1 MINKYLSEH
10 PEANFFFQ
18 IFIAFIS
25 ALIFGLSMKFF
36 LIPGNIF
43 SAGAPGLAQII
54 NYFTRE
60 TALAAI
66 FTTGNLYFILNIP
79 LIILAYLKL
88 GKEFTVMTL
97 IVVLFSSLATNLF
110 PLTYV
115 SQNPLINA
123 VIGGVLTGLGTG
135 ITIKYGMS
143 SGGFD
148 ILSLYLSKTFGW
160 DVGMMTLLVNSIIII
175 GSGLLYNL
183 ETAIFTLITIFVTSR
198 MIDAIHTG
206 EQRLTAFIV
215 TNDAAAVTSSIR
227 TRLIR
232 GSTVIEARGG
242 YTGDK
247 RDLIM
252 VVINR
257 YELHD
262 LQLAV
267 IESDS
272 KAFVNIIQ
280 STKVLGQFLTKEQQ
294 KLMKTQPI
302 R

>member
-18 IFIAFIS
+18 IFIAVIS

-215 TNDAAAVTSSIR
+215 TNDAAAVTASIR

-267 IESDS
+267 LESDS

-294 KLMKTQPI
+294 KLMKSQPTK
-302 R
+302 

>member
-1 MINKYLSEH
+1 M
-10 PEANFFFQ
+10 
-18 IFIAFIS
+18 FIAVIS

-215 TNDAAAVTSSIR
+215 TNDAAAVTASIR

-267 IESDS
+267 LESDS

-294 KLMKTQPI
+294 KLMKSQPTK
-302 R
+302 

>member
-18 IFIAFIS
+18 IFIAVIS

-215 TNDAAAVTSSIR
+215 TNDAAAVTASIR

-232 GSTVIEARGG
+232 GSTIIEARGG

>member
-18 IFIAFIS
+18 IFIAVIS

-215 TNDAAAVTSSIR
+215 TNDAAAVTASIR

>member
-1 MINKYLSEH
+1 
-10 PEANFFFQ
+10 
-18 IFIAFIS
+18 
-25 ALIFGLSMKFF
+25 MKFF

-215 TNDAAAVTSSIR
+215 TNDAAAVTASIR

-267 IESDS
+267 LESDS

-294 KLMKTQPI
+294 KLMKSQPTK
-302 R
+302 

>member
-18 IFIAFIS
+18 IFIALIS

-215 TNDAAAVTSSIR
+215 TNDAAAVTASIR

-267 IESDS
+267 LESDS

-294 KLMKTQPI
+294 KLMKSQPTK
-302 R
+302 

>member
-18 IFIAFIS
+18 IFIAVIS

-60 TALAAI
+60 TALASV

-97 IVVLFSSLATNLF
+97 IVVLFSSLATNFF
-110 PLTYV
+110 PLTHV

-215 TNDAAAVTSSIR
+215 TNDAAAVTASIR

-267 IESDS
+267 LESDS

-294 KLMKTQPI
+294 KLMKSQPTK
-302 R
+302 

>member
-18 IFIAFIS
+18 IFIALIS

-215 TNDAAAVTSSIR
+215 TNDAAAVTASIR

-247 RDLIM
+247 RNLIM

-267 IESDS
+267 LESDS

-294 KLMKTQPI
+294 KLMKSQPTK
-302 R
+302 

>member
-18 IFIAFIS
+18 IFIALIS

-88 GKEFTVMTL
+88 GKEFTLMTL

-215 TNDAAAVTSSIR
+215 TNDAAAVTASIR

-247 RDLIM
+247 RNLIM

-267 IESDS
+267 LESDS

-294 KLMKTQPI
+294 KLMKSQPTK
-302 R
+302 

>member
-66 FTTGNLYFILNIP
+66 FTTGNLYFMLNIP

-215 TNDAAAVTSSIR
+215 TNDAAAVTASIR

-267 IESDS
+267 LESDS

>member
-18 IFIAFIS
+18 IFIALIS

-43 SAGAPGLAQII
+43 SAGATGLAQII

>member
-18 IFIAFIS
+18 IFIALIS

-43 SAGAPGLAQII
+43 SAGATGLAQII

-60 TALAAI
+60 TVLAAI

-88 GKEFTVMTL
+88 GKEFTLMTL

-198 MIDAIHTG
+198 MIDGIHTG

-215 TNDAAAVTSSIR
+215 TNDAAAVTASIR

-267 IESDS
+267 LESDS

-294 KLMKTQPI
+294 KLMKSQPTK
-302 R
+302 

>member
-18 IFIAFIS
+18 IFIAVIS

-123 VIGGVLTGLGTG
+123 VVGGVLTGLGTG

-215 TNDAAAVTSSIR
+215 TNDAAAVTASIR

-267 IESDS
+267 LESDS

-294 KLMKTQPI
+294 KLMKSQPTK
-302 R
+302 

>member
-18 IFIAFIS
+18 IFIAVIS

-294 KLMKTQPI
+294 KLMKSQPTK
-302 R
+302 

>member
-18 IFIAFIS
+18 MFIAVIS

-215 TNDAAAVTSSIR
+215 TNDAAAVTASIR

-257 YELHD
+257 YELHE

-267 IESDS
+267 LESDS

-280 STKVLGQFLTKEQQ
+280 STKVLGRFLTKEQQ
-294 KLMKTQPI
+294 KLMKAQPV

>member
-18 IFIAFIS
+18 IFIAVIS

-88 GKEFTVMTL
+88 GKEFTLMTL

-215 TNDAAAVTSSIR
+215 TNDAAAVTASIR

-267 IESDS
+267 LESDS

-294 KLMKTQPI
+294 KLMKSQPTK
-302 R
+302 

>member
-215 TNDAAAVTSSIR
+215 TNDAAAVTASIR

-267 IESDS
+267 LESDS